1 MPELPEVETIRRELV
16 SYIVGRNVRRATVL
30 DPKLTLDL
38 PLQEFEFRLIGQRVE
53 AVDRRGKYLLL
64 RLTNRVLIL
73 HLMMSGRVHLRP
85 AGAVQP
91 TPA

>member
-53 AVDRRGKYLLL
+53 GVDRRGKYLLL
-64 RLTNRVLIL
+64 RFTDRILVL
-73 HLMMSGRVHLRP
+73 HLMMSGRVHLR
-85 AGAVQP
+85 
-91 TPA
+91 